1 MTTVGMI
8 GIGEMG
14 LPMAANLAARGFEVT
29 GYDLRAAAVEAL
41 EGAGGRPAGSVAA
54 AARGRDAIVIMVRTP
69 AQAEEVVLGPGGV
82 LQEARA
88 DAIVIVMSTIGVAAM
103 RRLGTA
109 ARERGLAFLDAPVSG
124 GRARAEA
131 GTLTIIVGGSM
142 QDLATARPVLG
153 AMGSQIEH
161 VGDVGAGTAVKMANQ
176 VLLTTSL
183 LAAREVADL
192 AAAQGVPAERLWE
205 VLRTCTGTTWVVE
218 NWPTAAGWLRDYR
231 PGSSLDILVKDTAL
245 ALDLA
250 RDIGLPA
257 RLVPL
262 SARMIQELTRSLAGG
277 VRRLRSS
284 PPSTRARTSRQRAR
298 RSRGRGARRG

>member
-1 MTTVGMI
+1 MKTVGVI
-8 GIGEMG
+8 GLGEMG
-14 LPMAANLAARGFEVT
+14 LPMAANLGARGFAVT
-29 GYDLRAAAVEAL
+29 GYDIREAAVEAL
-41 EGAGGRPAGSVAA
+41 EALGGRRAGSTGAA
-54 AARGRDAIVIMVRTP
+54 SRDQDAIVVMVRTP
-69 AQAEEVVLGPGGV
+69 AQAEQVVLGPGGV

-88 DAIVIVMSTIGVAAM
+88 EAIVIVMSTIGVAAM

-109 ARERGLAFLDAPVSG
+109 ARERGLALLDAPVSG

-131 GTLTIIVGGSM
+131 GTLTIIVGGSS

-161 VGDVGAGTAVKMANQ
+161 VGAVGAGTAVKMANQ
-176 VLLTTSL
+176 VLLTVSL
-183 LAAREVADL
+183 LAAREVTDL
-192 AAAQGVPAERLWE
+192 AAAQGVPVERLWE

-250 RDIGLPA
+250 RELGLPA

-262 SARMIQELTRSLAGG
+262 SAQMIQELTRSLAGG
-277 VRRLRSS
+277 AQDAQARSK
-284 PPSTRARTSRQRAR
+284 STPNPWT
-298 RSRGRGARRG
+298 G